1 MEVKMVGID
10 EIVPDKDNRKYEEQT
25 LISSV
30 EKEGVI
36 NPILLHPRKDGKYDI
51 VDGNRR
57 YLSAKHYGLKNVP
70 AFLVERDD
78 YASIQG
84 AENLDRKPL
93 SMIDMSLL
101 VKRMIAEGMPDDA
114 IRTMTGLGKARYRR
128 MVMLAGLDS
137 KVVKAVKNGDMA
149 VDQAMEIAMLPKDRQ
164 KAVMEKL
171 DGDYAGWTVSN
182 AVNGAVPNVNFFS
195 PAFKSC
201 LVDCDA
207 CPKHARSPQCE
218 LFDDAPYQDLCF
230 DPKCFD
236 RKMEEYT
243 KNVRLVSADSIPDG
257 YEEVSS
263 YGDHTGAEECV
274 DSRGS
279 AVFIRRKETHE
290 PRDKGDV
297 AMKACRSLWSKRLK
311 KNLRE
316 EWKNYLKAF
325 FELSRTYAG
334 IGYEPDAVHEALRNL
349 FAHAYASSSCLSDLL
364 GVEDITYADGIAV
377 ALIASIVG
385 WYGYYPLELSSP
397 YYPQRPAAV
406 DSMVE
411 LYRAVYDMLSAES
424 ERCGGKYDD
433 VVKRSRQATEIF
445 EIDYDELLDEQ
456 RANGNPNFVEV
467 KHEG

>member
-57 YLSAKHYGLKNVP
+57 YLSAKHYGL
-70 AFLVERDD
+70 
-78 YASIQG
+78 
-84 AENLDRKPL
+84 

-101 VKRMIAEGMPDDA
+101 VKRMIVEGIPDDA

-201 LVDCDA
+201 LVDC
-207 CPKHARSPQCE
+207 KKSP
-218 LFDDAPYQDLCF
+218 
-230 DPKCFD
+230 
-236 RKMEEYT
+236 
-243 KNVRLVSADSIPDG
+243 VR
-257 YEEVSS
+257 
-263 YGDHTGAEECV
+263 
-274 DSRGS
+274 
-279 AVFIRRKETHE
+279 
-290 PRDKGDV
+290 
-297 AMKACRSLWSKRLK
+297 
-311 KNLRE
+311 
-316 EWKNYLKAF
+316 
-325 FELSRTYAG
+325 
-334 IGYEPDAVHEALRNL
+334 AL
-349 FAHAYASSSCLSDLL
+349 
-364 GVEDITYADGIAV
+364 
-377 ALIASIVG
+377 
-385 WYGYYPLELSSP
+385 
-397 YYPQRPAAV
+397 
-406 DSMVE
+406 
-411 LYRAVYDMLSAES
+411 
-424 ERCGGKYDD
+424 
-433 VVKRSRQATEIF
+433 
-445 EIDYDELLDEQ
+445 
-456 RANGNPNFVEV
+456 
-467 KHEG
+467 